1 MDPVILEVRDL
12 KKHFEMKRGLL
23 NRKSYTVKAVD
34 GVSFVVSRS
43 EAFGIVGESGCGK
56 TTTGRL
62 ILHLIKPSAGGVFFR
77 GKSIYSYSREEL
89 KEYRRN
95 VQLIFQDCFA
105 SLDPRMRVG
114 EIVGEALDVHRIARN
129 EREREETIFKI
140 FSDVGLDREWIR
152 RYPHEFSGG
161 QRQRVGIARALCLKP
176 ALIVCDEPVSAL
188 DVSIQAQ
195 ILNLMKEIQRKYR
208 LSYVFISHDLKVVKH
223 VCDRVAVMYL
233 GRIVEMSEKRDLFS
247 SPLHPYTKALISVI
261 PNPNP
266 RIKRKKI
273 TLGGEANILS
283 LDRGGCLFADR
294 CGEVKER
301 CRKEAPVLVEA
312 KKDHFVACHLA
323 KIDG

>member
-1 MDPVILEVRDL
+1 MILEVRNL
-12 KKHFEMKRGLL
+12 KKYFETRKGLL
-23 NRKSYTVKAVD
+23 NQSSYTVKAVD
-34 GVSFVVSRS
+34 GVNFEVRQG
-43 EAFGIVGESGCGK
+43 EALGIVGESGCGK

-62 ILHLIKPSAGGVFFR
+62 ILHLITPSSGDVLFKGR
-77 GKSIYSYSREEL
+77 SIYAFSREEL

-95 VQLIFQDCFA
+95 VQLIFQDSFA

-114 EIVGEALDVHRIARN
+114 EIVGEALDVHRIAHTRN
-129 EREREETIFKI
+129 EREEIIVRI

-161 QRQRVGIARALCLKP
+161 QRQRIGIARALCLKP

-195 ILNLMKEIQRKYR
+195 ILNLMKEIQRKYQ

-233 GRIVEMSEKRDLFS
+233 GMNVEMCGKESLFA

-273 TLGGEANILS
+273 TLGGEANL
-283 LDRGGCLFADR
+283 LAADQGGCRFADR
-294 CGEVKER
+294 CSEVKER
-301 CRKEAPVLVEA
+301 CRQESPELVEV

-323 KIDG
+323 GIGG